1 VDETHAHAHAD
12 ETPAPVDETPA
23 PVDETPAPVDDTPAR
38 VEHTPVPIDVSS
50 HRKGAVGGDELILI
64 MQSVMGNINTTKKYS
79 DTEHIKL
86 FNLLNE
92 MYQRA

>member
-1 VDETHAHAHAD
+1 M
-12 ETPAPVDETPA
+12 
-23 PVDETPAPVDDTPAR
+23 DDTPAR